1 MNYVCP
7 FGWHRETLPEVR
19 KAVRFFPAMTRRL
32 RLAAAGFLIG
42 LVPGSWALDDTPEAI
57 EDLIAIQDKVQKAL
71 PLARAATVGI
81 IASDG
86 TGSGVVV
93 SEDGLVMTA
102 GHVSGKPGQEI
113 IVVFEDGKRVKAR
126 SLGRTALSDA
136 GLARILEKGKWPA
149 APIIGDKEEVD
160 VGDWVFSL
168 GHPGGFDGARGTVF
182 RYGRII
188 RVRASTLQS
197 DCKLQGGDSGGP
209 LFDLEGNVIGIHSRI
224 WKPMDHNFHVS
235 VGAFRS
241 SWDEMLDG
249 KVVRGPG
256 GEGGGFLGAGT
267 TDHEDGGVL
276 VEQVIPGSAAAEGG
290 VKLGDVILK
299 IAGKEIGDTD
309 EFSKAIRGKEAGDEV
324 EIQLLR
330 ENKKLTLT
338 VTLGRKPGW

>member
-1 MNYVCP
+1 MRIPLV
-7 FGWHRETLPEVR
+7 
-19 KAVRFFPAMTRRL
+19 
-32 RLAAAGFLIG
+32 AASLFIG
-42 LVPGSWALDDTPEAI
+42 LTPLAWGIDGDTPEAI
-57 EDLIAIQDKVQKAL
+57 KDLIAIQDKVQKAL
-71 PLARAATVGI
+71 PAARAATVGI

-113 IVVFEDGKRVKAR
+113 IVVFEDGRQVKAK

-136 GLARILEKGKWPA
+136 GLARISEKGKWPA
-149 APIIGDKEEVD
+149 APIVSGDSPVD
-160 VGDWVFSL
+160 VGDWVFAL

-188 RVRASTLQS
+188 RVRDNTLQS

-224 WKPMDHNFHVS
+224 WRPMDHNFHVS
-235 VGAFRS
+235 VGAFRRN
-241 SWDEMLDG
+241 WEQMLSG
-249 KVVRGPG
+249 KVVRGPD

-267 TDHEDGGVL
+267 TDNEDGGVL

-290 VKLGDVILK
+290 LKLGDVILK
-299 IAGKEIGDTD
+299 IAGKRIEDTD
-309 EFSKAIRGKEAGDEV
+309 DFSKVVKGKEAGDEI

-330 ENKKLTLT
+330 DKKTLTLR
-338 VTLGRKPGW
+338 VTLGRKPGS